1 MADNMNERRQFTGV
15 PVSGVPEQRR
25 IFVDKGQPGGREIE
39 VPGLLGM
46 KPLRPSPHGRSWPH
60 QHFKVGE
67 SCLAGAR

>member
-1 MADNMNERRQFTGV
+1 MDDNMNERRQFTGV

-25 IFVDKGQPGGREIE
+25 IFVEGAAWRPGNRGPRSIGHEA
-39 VPGLLGM
+39 VAAVAT
-46 KPLRPSPHGRSWPH
+46 RQSWPH